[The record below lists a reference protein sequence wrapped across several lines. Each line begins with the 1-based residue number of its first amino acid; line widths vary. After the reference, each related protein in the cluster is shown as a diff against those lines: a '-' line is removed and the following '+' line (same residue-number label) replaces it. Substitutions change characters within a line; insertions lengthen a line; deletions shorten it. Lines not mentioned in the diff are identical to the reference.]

1 MTNIE
6 IKVSCKSGHYQVR
19 TLIKNCVG
27 EPVLERT
34 HAAANAETAGAMV
47 AAMLLAKEA
56 ADEECK
62 QTEHVH

>member
-19 TLIKNCVG
+19 TLIKNCAG

-47 AAMLLAKEA
+47 AAMLLAREA
-56 ADEECK
+56 ADEE
-62 QTEHVH
+62 QRATESIH